1 MAQAWVML
9 RAMAEE
15 KGLIRDAGKT
25 GRDWPRVE
33 KRMQEIRK
41 ALREH
46 FAIWNIPTRN
56 SSDMRASPD
65 PADWRDARSQCHTSV
80 WHDGLST
87 PKTFPAKHAA
97 DSQAPPGTTPG
108 VPLSGSR

>member
-1 MAQAWVML
+1 MDGARMRLLVAAGEQ
-9 RAMAEE
+9 ED
-15 KGLIRDAGKT
+15 IRQFFASLFARRTGKS
-25 GRDWPRVE
+25 G
-33 KRMQEIRK
+33 
-41 ALREH
+41 
-46 FAIWNIPTRN
+46 NIPTRN

>member
-1 MAQAWVML
+1 MDGARMRLLVAAGEQ
-9 RAMAEE
+9 ED
-15 KGLIRDAGKT
+15 IRQFFASLFARRTGKS
-25 GRDWPRVE
+25 G
-33 KRMQEIRK
+33 K
-41 ALREH
+41 
-46 FAIWNIPTRN
+46 
-56 SSDMRASPD
+56 
-65 PADWRDARSQCHTSV
+65 ADWRDARSQCHTSV